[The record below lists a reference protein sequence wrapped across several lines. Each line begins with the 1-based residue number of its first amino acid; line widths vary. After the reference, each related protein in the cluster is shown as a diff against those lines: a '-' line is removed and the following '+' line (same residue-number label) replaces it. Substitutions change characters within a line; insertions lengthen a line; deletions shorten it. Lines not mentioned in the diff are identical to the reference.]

1 MGTLYIAAT
10 PIGNLDDITIRV
22 IEILKKVDYIV
33 CEDTRHTINL
43 LNHFGI
49 SKKLISCHEYSTMSK
64 IEDILLLIEKG
75 SDIAYVSDAGT
86 PAVSDPGRMLVH
98 SARERGL
105 NVIGLPGA
113 SAGICA
119 YSISGILSKRF
130 VFYGFLSDKAGVM
143 AEEIKSLFNY
153 NMPVILYVSPHK
165 LIKTLNLIKEIYPKS
180 IMMHVL
186 RELTKIHEEYLYG
199 TPDDMIERFIEK
211 EPRGEF
217 VLILEFIREEKKINP
232 IVLVDRIDELVADGL
247 SVKDAIKAVSA
258 ESGITKNKLYAF
270 YHE

>member
-1 MGTLYIAAT
+1 MGTLYVAAT
-10 PIGNLDDITIRV
+10 PIGNLDDITLRV
-22 IEILKKVDYIV
+22 IEILKTVDYIV

-49 SKKLISCHEYSTMSK
+49 SKKLISCHEYSAMSK
-64 IEDILLLIEKG
+64 IEDIITLIEQG

-113 SAGICA
+113 CAGICA

-130 VFYGFLSDKAGVM
+130 VFYGFLSDKTGVM
-143 AEEIKSLFNY
+143 TEEIKSLMNY

-165 LIKTLNLIKEIYPKS
+165 LIKTLNLIKELYSKGIL
-180 IMMHVL
+180 IHVL

-199 TPDDMIERFIEK
+199 TPDDMIERFTVK

-217 VLILEFIREEKKINP
+217 VLILEFLKEEKEFDPK
-232 IVLVDRIDELVADGL
+232 VLVDKIDAFIEDGM
-247 SVKDAIKAVSA
+247 SVKDAIKAVST
-258 ESGITKNKLYAF
+258 ESGIPKNKLYAL

>member
-10 PIGNLDDITIRV
+10 PIGNLNDITLRV
-22 IEILKKVDYIV
+22 IDTLKSVEYIV
-33 CEDTRHTINL
+33 CEDTRHTVNL

-49 SKKLISCHEYSTMSK
+49 SKKLISCHEYSSLSK
-64 IEDILLLIEKG
+64 VQDIIDMIEQG

-86 PAVSDPGRMLVH
+86 PAISDPGRMLVH
-98 SARERGL
+98 AAREKGI

-113 SAGICA
+113 CAGICA

-130 VFYGFLSDKAGVM
+130 VFYGFLSDKAGTM
-143 AEEIKSLFNY
+143 AEEVRSLKSH

-165 LIKTLNLIKEIYPKS
+165 LIKTLNLIKDTYPGNVMIY
-180 IMMHVL
+180 VL
-186 RELTKIHEEYLYG
+186 RELTKIHEEFIYAPAEDLAK
-199 TPDDMIERFIEK
+199 RFAIS

-217 VLILEFIREEKKINP
+217 VLIIEFIEKKAEIDPAEMIDKIND
-232 IVLVDRIDELVADGL
+232 LVGQGM
-247 SVKDAIKAVSA
+247 SVKDAVKAVSQD
-258 ESGITKNKLYAF
+258 SGVPKNKLYSL